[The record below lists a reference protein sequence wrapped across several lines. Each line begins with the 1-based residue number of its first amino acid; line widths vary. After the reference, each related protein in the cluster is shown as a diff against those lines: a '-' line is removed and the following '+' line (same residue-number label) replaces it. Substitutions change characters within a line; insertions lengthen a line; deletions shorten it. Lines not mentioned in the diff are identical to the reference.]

1 MSAQP
6 GLLKTPHRVWGAQG
20 GTAGSRF
27 EGGKQCIKKCFFFF
41 SFPPVFAFR
50 SKPLFSVAMGRFWMS
65 E

>member
-27 EGGKQCIKKCFFFF
+27 EGGKQCIKKNLFFFF
-41 SFPPVFAFR
+41 FPPCVCFSKQTSVF
-50 SKPLFSVAMGRFWMS
+50 SSNGKVLD